1 MKKLAIII
9 SIILFTISCKSKFM
23 AEPVI
28 INHKVID
35 STYTFEKLQEQ
46 QQISQAIFDSM
57 FIKINE
63 VQTSNKICDSLCQQ
77 QIDYLLNQFNFY
89 KKSGDNE
96 YSILYNKYKKQ
107 IEFVAKMKE
116 TKSTNTNK
124 ESLKEKIKLEYREVP
139 VDRPVYINVLK
150 KWQKIMIGL
159 GFAFL
164 ALIGFRIYRFF
175 TKTM

>member
-1 MKKLAIII
+1 MKKTIIT
-9 SIILFTISCKSKFM
+9 IILLLLVSCKSKIIP
-23 AEPVI
+23 EPVI
-28 INHKVID
+28 INNKVID
-35 STYTFEKLQEQ
+35 SSYTTEKLQEQ

-57 FIKINE
+57 SIKINE
-63 VQTSNKICDSLCQQ
+63 VKTSNKLCDSLCQQ
-77 QIDYLLNQFNFY
+77 QIDNLLNQFNFH

-116 TKSTNTNK
+116 QKSSSISKEINQNKVNK
-124 ESLKEKIKLEYREVP
+124 EYKEIP

-150 KWQKIMIGL
+150 KWQKWMIGF

>member
-1 MKKLAIII
+1 MKKTIIT
-9 SIILFTISCKSKFM
+9 IILLLLVSCKSKIIP
-23 AEPVI
+23 EPVI
-28 INHKVID
+28 INNKVID
-35 STYTFEKLQEQ
+35 SSYTTEKLQEQ

-63 VQTSNKICDSLCQQ
+63 VKTSNKLCDSLCQQ
-77 QIDYLLNQFNFY
+77 QIDYLLNQFNFH

-116 TKSTNTNK
+116 QKSSSISKEINQNKVNK
-124 ESLKEKIKLEYREVP
+124 EYKEIP

-150 KWQKIMIGL
+150 KWQKIMIGF
-159 GFAFL
+159 GFAFI